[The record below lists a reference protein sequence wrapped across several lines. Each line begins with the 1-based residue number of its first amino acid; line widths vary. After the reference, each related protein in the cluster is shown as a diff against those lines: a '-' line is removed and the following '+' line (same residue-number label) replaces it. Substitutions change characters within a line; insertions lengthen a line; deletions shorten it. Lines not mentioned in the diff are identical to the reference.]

1 MICSPFLNPAGG
13 PNCFMIP
20 YFYGWKYDSYKTQF
34 DQFANSPK
42 KYYQK
47 VYVEEG
53 NIFPTYLEGR
63 DAPSPPIVSRKVA

>member
-1 MICSPFLNPAGG
+1 
-13 PNCFMIP
+13 MIP

-34 DQFANSPK
+34 DQFAKSQKILPK
-42 KYYQK
+42 M
-47 VYVEEG
+47 YVEEG

>member
-1 MICSPFLNPAGG
+1 
-13 PNCFMIP
+13 MIP

-63 DAPSPPIVSRKVA
+63 DARLHPPLCREK

>member
-1 MICSPFLNPAGG
+1 
-13 PNCFMIP
+13 MIP

-34 DQFANSPK
+34 DQFAKSSK

-47 VYVEEG
+47 NVCRKG

-63 DAPSPPIVSRKVA
+63 DARSPPIVSRKVA